1 MSRTP
6 TLTCLALLCV
16 AHSVTAQTA
25 GTWRAVAC
33 MSIGRVGH
41 VVVQL
46 PDNRTLAAGGFSE
59 PVSLASAEVFDPL
72 TEIWSPIASMSTPRQ
87 YAAGV
92 LLADGRV
99 LVAGGYDQSAGTL
112 HATAEVFNPTV
123 GAWSPIASMNVP
135 RGLGTATMLQE
146 GRVLVVG
153 GEVPGEA
160 GFTATAEIYDPAT
173 DAWSPAASM
182 SVQRGWHVSIRLL
195 DGRVL
200 VIGGD
205 PGGSLGPASA
215 EIYTPA
221 TNRWTPA
228 GYLPGGIW
236 QPSVALLPNGQVL
249 VAGGG
254 AGRPGTSEFAR
265 SQAHRYDA
273 ASNTW
278 TRVPDM
284 AVPRV
289 AASALTLNDG
299 RVLVSGGYPQ
309 DSQWASAEV
318 YDLSTNTWSPTG
330 PLAVPGFRYDHAS
343 VVRQDGTALII
354 GGCCEGVRPFSRK
367 SAEIFTPGPPPL
379 CPMDITSSLNVYQ
392 SSMIPFYATPFRF
405 QWVLVRNPTG
415 KVFAGPL
422 SYVLTDLQNAAGVTA
437 LTTTCVSGA
446 PAPYFRID
454 AGADGVLGPGE
465 YRLSLL
471 VFYQTGVN
479 AISYTPRVL
488 GGTPSR

>member
-1 MSRTP
+1 MSRTS
-6 TLTCLALLCV
+6 TLTCLAFLCL
-16 AHSVTAQTA
+16 AHPVTAQTA
-25 GTWRAVAC
+25 GTWRAVAS
-33 MSIGRVGH
+33 MSIGRVAH

-59 PVSLASAEVFDPL
+59 PVSLATAEVFDPV
-72 TEIWSPIASMSTPRQ
+72 TEMWFPIASMSTPRY

-99 LVAGGYDQSAGTL
+99 LVAGGADQSV
-112 HATAEVFNPTV
+112 HATAEVFNPAAGV
-123 GAWSPIASMNVP
+123 WSPIASMTIP
-135 RGLGTATMLQE
+135 RVFATATVLQD

-153 GEVPGEA
+153 GEVPGEPR
-160 GFTATAEIYDPAT
+160 FTATAEIYDPAT

-182 SVQRGWHVSIRLL
+182 TVQRGWHVSIRLL

-200 VIGGD
+200 VVGGD
-205 PGGSLGPASA
+205 QGGTLDPASA

-221 TNRWTPA
+221 TNSWTAA
-228 GYLPGGIW
+228 GYLPGGVW

-254 AGRPGTSEFAR
+254 AGIPGTSGFAR

-273 ASNTW
+273 TSNTW

-289 AASALTLNDG
+289 AASALTLDDG

-309 DSQWASAEV
+309 DSQWSSAEI

-330 PLAVPGFRYDHAS
+330 SLTVPGGRYDHAS
-343 VVRQDGTALII
+343 VLRQDGTALIV

-367 SAEIFTPGPPPL
+367 SAEIFMPGPPPR

-405 QWVLVRNPTG
+405 QWVLVGNPTG

-422 SYVLTDLQNAAGVTA
+422 SYVLHDLQNAAAVTA
-437 LTTTCVSGA
+437 LTTTCVGDA

-454 AGADGVLGPGE
+454 AGADVVLGPGE

-471 VFYQTGVN
+471 VFYQTGVG
-479 AISYTPRVL
+479 AISYMPRVL